1 MLYRLSMTS
10 VTLRLL
16 AAIAVLLM
24 PLVMSSAP
32 ASADLVSPSHAAA
45 APEAGC
51 DDHHAPTGGPAK
63 ANVHCASCV
72 ALPVLEAPQE
82 ARQAPLSVPAL
93 PFPTRWTLGLESEV
107 ATPPPKLV

>member
-1 MLYRLSMTS
+1 MTS

-24 PLVMSSAP
+24 PLGMSSAS
-32 ASADLVSPSHAAA
+32 ASATLVSPAQAAA
-45 APEAGC
+45 APAGC
-51 DDHHAPTGGPAK
+51 EDHHAPTGAPAK
-63 ANVHCASCV
+63 VDVHCASCV

-82 ARQAPLSVPAL
+82 TRHAPLSAPAL
-93 PFPTRWTLGLESEV
+93 PFPTRWTLGLEPEV